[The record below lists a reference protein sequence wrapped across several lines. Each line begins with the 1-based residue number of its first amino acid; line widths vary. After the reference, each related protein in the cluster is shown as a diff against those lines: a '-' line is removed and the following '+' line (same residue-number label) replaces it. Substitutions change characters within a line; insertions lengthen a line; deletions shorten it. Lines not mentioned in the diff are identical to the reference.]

1 MKNIGQMLK
10 QAQQMQSKMAEMQ
23 EQLADTLVDGVSG
36 AGLVKVILN
45 CNNDLINYMTS
56 GPIVAAVL
64 QKDNAVEGFR
74 KLIGSTNPE
83 EAEEGTIRKI
93 YAESISENAI
103 HGSDSDENAM
113 IESEFHFEKSEIH
126 EY

>member
-45 CNNDLINYMTS
+45 CKGEMKLIKLDPSLLNPAENEILEDLI
-56 GPIVAAVL
+56 IAA
-64 QKDNAVEGFR
+64 
-74 KLIGSTNPE
+74 
-83 EAEEGTIRKI
+83 
-93 YAESISENAI
+93 YADAKS
-103 HGSDSDENAM
+103 
-113 IESEFHFEKSEIH
+113 KSEAKSAEAMKELTGGI
-126 EY
+126 ELPPGMNLPFS

>member
-45 CNNDLINYMTS
+45 CKGEMKSIKLDPSLLNPSENEILEDLI
-56 GPIVAAVL
+56 IAA
-64 QKDNAVEGFR
+64 
-74 KLIGSTNPE
+74 
-83 EAEEGTIRKI
+83 
-93 YAESISENAI
+93 YADAKS
-103 HGSDSDENAM
+103 
-113 IESEFHFEKSEIH
+113 KSESKSAEAMKELTGGI
-126 EY
+126 ELPPGMNLPFS

>member
-45 CNNDLINYMTS
+45 CKGEMKSIKLDPSLLNPSENEILEDLI
-56 GPIVAAVL
+56 IAA
-64 QKDNAVEGFR
+64 
-74 KLIGSTNPE
+74 
-83 EAEEGTIRKI
+83 
-93 YAESISENAI
+93 YADAKS
-103 HGSDSDENAM
+103 
-113 IESEFHFEKSEIH
+113 KSEAKSAEAMKELTGGI
-126 EY
+126 ELPPGINLPFS

>member
-45 CNNDLINYMTS
+45 CKGEMKSIKLDLN
-56 GPIVAAVL
+56 
-64 QKDNAVEGFR
+64 K
-74 KLIGSTNPE
+74 
-83 EAEEGTIRKI
+83 
-93 YAESISENAI
+93 ENLP
-103 HGSDSDENAM
+103 D
-113 IESEFHFEKSEIH
+113 
-126 EY
+126 